1 MCITLTSVAVSGI
14 IITATVAVIFLYH
27 NNTPIVKANNS
38 ELSFMF
44 LLSLKLC
51 FLCSLVFVGQPSL
64 WSCKIQQAVLC
75 ISCILVK
82 TIVVLVAF
90 HSTRPGSSALIKW
103 FGPGQQRGSV
113 LVFTSVQVVIC
124 AICLSVSYTFTFMHL
139 AAAFIQSDLQLHS
152 GYTFSLVCVFPGN
165 RSHNLLRCRRNALPL
180 SHTGTVHLHLTVTLE
195 SKSQRSSLSAQLG
208 QLWDLPVFWATKA
221 AGLLC
226 S

>member
-1 MCITLTSVAVSGI
+1 MGITLTSVAVSGI

-51 FLCSLVFVGQPSL
+51 FLCSVVFVGQPSL
-64 WSCKIQQAVLC
+64 WSCKIQQAAFGISFVLC

-90 HSTRPGSSALIKW
+90 HSTRPRSSALIKW

-124 AICLSVSYTFTFMHL
+124 AIWLSVSFTFTFMLFNIYYFQH
-139 AAAFIQSDLQLHS
+139 AD
-152 GYTFSLVCVFPGN
+152 
-165 RSHNLLRCRRNALPL
+165 
-180 SHTGTVHLHLTVTLE
+180 
-195 SKSQRSSLSAQLG
+195 
-208 QLWDLPVFWATKA
+208 
-221 AGLLC
+221 LLC
-226 S
+226 CVDRICASICQLAGEVQCSCRNFCHIDL